1 MVFSVGDT
9 ELYYKVM
16 GQGPPVL
23 MLHGWG
29 GCADSFA
36 PVSLKLASKEPHL
49 FSKIIFTG
57 GAGIRPKRTFAYYR
71 RTYSYKLAKRLAK
84 HKWGVGLY
92 RLFGVD
98 VKKRVENAGSPEYKA
113 LPEHMRRTFSNIVN
127 EDLTP

>member
-36 PVSLKLASKEPHL
+36 PVSLRLANL
-49 FSKIIFTG
+49 FSVYAIDFPGHGQSSMPQRPWKVQDY
-57 GAGIRPKRTFAYYR
+57 AGVVRAFIKEMGLEGCYVCLLYTSRPGIC
-71 RTYSYKLAKRLAK
+71 LVEWPDVLEGW
-84 HKWGVGLY
+84 KW
-92 RLFGVD
+92 
-98 VKKRVENAGSPEYKA
+98 
-113 LPEHMRRTFSNIVN
+113 
-127 EDLTP
+127 